1 MSEDMTS
8 PCVSFADASVPI
20 LEHCYISRIHK
31 PDMSEDAIAA
41 DTSRVLIGGGGP
53 VPLIINAVA
62 ICIFLLSA
70 SYLFMVFFFWKSK
83 NETSSRLPRDGSLT
97 PLENNVVITKV
108 AEKIVDC
115 GLRVLSFNLSVV
127 RPVRC
132 FILKRVPLE
141 EFHSQLLAS
150 VTSLLSYLND
160 NSVQTQNLAP
170 DTSQLSCQLAI
181 PVAGVDGPR
190 QHYDAV
196 LAFHRSP
203 DDSSQEFVELSIYV
217 IHVKHRED
225 ERRPTQVLYAYCKT
239 NWSRL
244 INVKLMYAASVAVE
258 GEEDA
263 QEAEE
268 EAQPSAS
275 TDATTSSTQLPNCV
289 VCLSER
295 SANYMLLP
303 CRHVA
308 LCRTCTLELTSE
320 ARNSIMG
327 LQCPICR
334 RPVHELRS
342 L

>member
-1 MSEDMTS
+1 MS
-8 PCVSFADASVPI
+8 
-20 LEHCYISRIHK
+20 K
-31 PDMSEDAIAA
+31 GAIATE
-41 DTSRVLIGGGGP
+41 TSRVLIGDGGP

-70 SYLFMVFFFWKSK
+70 TYLFMVFFFWKSK

-97 PLENNVVITKV
+97 PLENNVVIKKV

-160 NSVQTQNLAP
+160 NSVQTQHLAP
-170 DTSQLSCQLAI
+170 ETSQLSCQLAI
-181 PVAGVDGPR
+181 PVTELDGPR

-196 LAFHRSP
+196 LAFRRSQE
-203 DDSSQEFVELSIYV
+203 DSSQEFVELSIYV
-217 IHVKHRED
+217 IHVKHRDD

-258 GEEDA
+258 GEEEDA
-263 QEAEE
+263 REEEE

-275 TDATTSSTQLPNCV
+275 ADATTSTSTSQLPNCV

-334 RPVHELRS
+334 RPVYELRS

>member
-1 MSEDMTS
+1 MS
-8 PCVSFADASVPI
+8 
-20 LEHCYISRIHK
+20 K
-31 PDMSEDAIAA
+31 DAIATE
-41 DTSRVLIGGGGP
+41 TSRVLIGDGGP

-70 SYLFMVFFFWKSK
+70 TYLFMVFFFWKSK

-115 GLRVLSFNLSVV
+115 GI
-127 RPVRC
+127 P
-132 FILKRVPLE
+132 E
-141 EFHSQLLAS
+141 
-150 VTSLLSYLND
+150 
-160 NSVQTQNLAP
+160 
-170 DTSQLSCQLAI
+170 TSQLSCQLAI
-181 PVAGVDGPR
+181 PVAELDGPR

-196 LAFHRSP
+196 LAFHRSQE
-203 DDSSQEFVELSIYV
+203 DSSQEFVELSIYV
-217 IHVKHRED
+217 IHVKHRDE

-258 GEEDA
+258 GEEEDA
-263 QEAEE
+263 REEEE

-275 TDATTSSTQLPNCV
+275 ADATTSTSQLPNCV

-334 RPVHELRS
+334 RPVYELRS